1 VVELPRLDG
10 VVVVGSEGVERAL
23 ALALAL
29 DEEEVE
35 GEAEVEEISQ
45 WSLLKT

>member
-1 VVELPRLDG
+1 MIGCLVCA

>member
-1 VVELPRLDG
+1 
-10 VVVVGSEGVERAL
+10 VVVGSEGVERAL